1 MHHRAASQLAI
12 AAAILCGVILS
23 AQQGT
28 QNPVFRSRVDA
39 IEIEMRAIDSRGVPV
54 SDLDRSEVEIFEDGR
69 RQEITAFARV
79 SIPIAPSVE
88 APPTNAAFTPPDV
101 TSNRVARASRIFVL
115 VLDDLHVDRRNTH
128 HVKQAARRFVEH
140 YVEPDDL
147 VAVVYTGVRPDAAQ
161 DFTSDRRLML
171 AAIDKFIGRK
181 LPPATVE
188 RMEQYNT
195 LFRARGA
202 PRFEDLRDKQDGER
216 AFNARSAMASIES
229 ISALLARVT
238 GRRKAALV
246 FSEGVDYDLAGLRTR
261 GRSAAVGPTVLAPTL
276 PTGASETDAMGRADV
291 HSYAHD
297 VLLSIQAAIG
307 AASRANV
314 ALYPMDV
321 QGGDTSDALGDLG
334 APAADPSLG
343 LTPSPCSTRCAMRR
357 KRWS

>member
-1 MHHRAASQLAI
+1 M
-12 AAAILCGVILS
+12 
-23 AQQGT
+23 
-28 QNPVFRSRVDA
+28 
-39 IEIEMRAIDSRGVPV
+39 PV
-54 SDLDRSEVEIFEDGR
+54 SDLDRSEVEISEDGR

-115 VLDDLHVDRRNTH
+115 VLDDLHVDRRNTP
-128 HVKQAARRFVEH
+128 HVKQAARRFVER
-140 YVEPDDL
+140 YVELDDL

-188 RMEQYNT
+188 RMEQDNT

-202 PRFEDLRDKQDGER
+202 PRFEDLRDKQDAER

-229 ISALLARVT
+229 ISALLGRVT
-238 GRRKAALV
+238 GRRKAALI

-261 GRSAAVGPTVLAPTL
+261 GRSARRRPHGSRPATPDGCVGDGCH
-276 PTGASETDAMGRADV
+276 GADRRA
-291 HSYAHD
+291 
-297 VLLSIQAAIG
+297 
-307 AASRANV
+307 
-314 ALYPMDV
+314 
-321 QGGDTSDALGDLG
+321 
-334 APAADPSLG
+334 
-343 LTPSPCSTRCAMRR
+343 
-357 KRWS
+357 